1 MPSYP
6 GLWYH
11 YSHMKRLSKALA
23 GAGVASRRACE
34 QLIFEGKVSVNGEIV
49 MLPQT
54 LVEWGKD
61 VIEVQ
66 GTPIEQEQEKV
77 YFMLNKPRGYICS
90 HLRQGTKKLV
100 VDLFDH
106 LPYRLFTVG
115 RLDRD
120 TTGLLIVTNDGHF
133 AQDVIHPSKGL
144 TKEYLVK
151 TGQEITHE
159 HLIDISKGG
168 LVEGVW
174 VKPTKVAK
182 VRKGTLTVTVQE
194 GKKREVRLLVQKA
207 GLDILSLHRIRIGSL
222 VLGPLEEGEFRPLSE
237 NEKDQL
243 LRLYS
248 AKS

>member
-1 MPSYP
+1 
-6 GLWYH
+6 
-11 YSHMKRLSKALA
+11 MKRLSKALA
-23 GAGVASRRACE
+23 AAGVASRRACE

-49 MLPQT
+49 RLPQT

-61 VIEVQ
+61 VIAVQ
-66 GTPIEQEQEKV
+66 GTELEQEQEKV
-77 YFMLNKPRGYICS
+77 YFMLNKPRNYICS
-90 HLRQGTKKLV
+90 HFRQGTKKLV

-151 TGQEITHE
+151 TTQEITHE
-159 HLIDISKGG
+159 HLIDLSKGG
-168 LVEGVW
+168 LVEGTW

-182 VRKGTLTVTVQE
+182 VRKGTLTITVQE

-207 GLDILSLHRIRIGSL
+207 GLDLISLHRIRIGSL

-237 NEKDQL
+237 HEKDQL
-243 LRLYS
+243 LQLYS
-248 AKS
+248 AK